1 MKDYGI
7 DSIRNVAVIGHTGVG
22 KTTLI
27 EHALYQTNQTAA
39 LGSVEAGT
47 SVCDFDEEAMRRKI
61 SVQLALAACE
71 IKGSKIN
78 FIDTPGSPDFM
89 GDTRAA
95 MRVSDGALVLL
106 DAAAG
111 IEIGTEALW
120 HHADAYQLPRLVCVN
135 KMDKDHADFFA
146 VLESLRARFHKPC
159 VAVQIP
165 IGQGLEFKGI
175 IDLVAMQAVYADG
188 TGKGVRR
195 EAIPEDMLSDAEK
208 YRAMLVDAAAES
220 DDALIEK
227 VLDGQTLTNE
237 EITGGIRS
245 GVLGYKFIPV
255 SCCSLEAKLG
265 IQLLLQDITASLPS
279 PACRK
284 EYAGNDPDSNASSTR
299 RVDPAEAFAGFV
311 FKTYTDQYAGRICLA
326 RIISGA
332 LTKDAEILNP
342 RTGSKHRVSHMY
354 SLEGKKQIEIE
365 EGRTGDIIA
374 LTKIEGVLSGD
385 TFCDKDKR
393 FALPPMALPSAI
405 YFLAIHAKQ
414 KKDEEKLNSLLYK
427 SAEDDLTFH
436 VRYNGETRETVI
448 EAMGAQ
454 QVDVI
459 LSRIASRT
467 KIEVETTVPKVAYR
481 ETITKGAP
489 GHHKHKKQSG
499 GHGQYGEVY
508 IEVAPID
515 ASESFVFEDAIVG
528 GAIPRNYIPG
538 VEKGLREGMDAGVLA
553 AYPMTGVHVKLY
565 DGTFHDVDS
574 SEMSFKIAGRMA
586 LRDAVSKAGPVLL
599 EPIMDLTVYVDEE
612 AYGSVISDL
621 NSRRGRLLASDGE
634 EESKG
639 TGKKV
644 RAKVPLA
651 ELLKYAVDLKSLTSG
666 KATFEMSFSHY
677 DPLSGRAA
685 ETVIASRKAEL
696 EALDKE

>member
-1 MKDYGI
+1 MKAFTI

-27 EHALYQTNQTAA
+27 ENALFQAGQIPN
-39 LGSVEAGT
+39 LGTIDAGT
-47 SVCDFDEEAMRRKI
+47 TVCDFEEEEIKRKI
-61 SVQLALAACE
+61 SVQLGLASCE
-71 IKGSKIN
+71 FRGTKIN
-78 FIDTPGSPDFM
+78 FIDTPGSPDFT

-95 MRVSDGALVLL
+95 MRVTDGVVVLL
-106 DAAAG
+106 DAVAG

-120 HHADAYQLPRLVCVN
+120 NFADAYHVPRLVCVT
-135 KMDKDHADFFA
+135 KMDKDHANFYA
-146 VLESLRARFHKPC
+146 VLEALHAKFRKPC

-175 IDLVAMQAVYADG
+175 VDLVQMQAVYPDG
-188 TGKGVRR
+188 TGKGVKR
-195 EAIPEDMLSDAEK
+195 EAIPAEMQADAEK

-227 VLDGQTLTNE
+227 VLEGQTLTNE
-237 EITGGIRS
+237 EIVKGIHA
-245 GVLGYKFIPV
+245 GVLRYKFIPV
-255 SCCSLEAKLG
+255 SCSSMEKKVGLQMLM
-265 IQLLLQDITASLPS
+265 QDIIGSLPS
-279 PACRK
+279 PAYRK
-284 EYAGNDPDSNASSTR
+284 EHSGKDPDSDADMQR
-299 RVDPAEAFAGFV
+299 RSDPAEPFAGLV
-311 FKTYTDQYAGRICLA
+311 FKTYTDQYAGRICLV
-326 RIISGA
+326 RILSGV
-332 LTKDAEILNP
+332 LTKDAEFLNP
-342 RTGSKHRVSHMY
+342 RAGSKHRAAHIY
-354 SLEGKKQIEIE
+354 SLEGKKQNEIE
-365 EGRTGDIIA
+365 EGKTGDIVA
-374 LTKIEGVLSGD
+374 LTKIENVLCGD
-385 TFCDKDKR
+385 TFCDKDKK
-393 FALPPMALPSAI
+393 FIVPPMVFPSAI

-427 SAEDDLTFH
+427 AAEDDLTFH
-436 VRYNGETRETVI
+436 VRYNAETRETVI

-459 LSRIASRT
+459 LSRIAFRT

-481 ETITKGAP
+481 ETITKGAQ

-508 IEVAPID
+508 IEISPID
-515 ASESFVFEDAIVG
+515 PSESFTFEDAIVG

-538 VEKGLREGMDAGVLA
+538 AEKGLREGMEAGVLA

-586 LRDAVSKAGPVLL
+586 LRDAMSKAGPVLL
-599 EPIMDLTVYVDEE
+599 EPIMDLTVYVGEE
-612 AYGSVISDL
+612 SYGSVISDL
-621 NSRRGRLLASDGE
+621 NSRRGRLLASAGE
-634 EESKG
+634 EETG
-639 TGKKV
+639 AGKKV

-677 DPLSGRAA
+677 DPLSGRGA

>member
-1 MKDYGI
+1 MKTFGI
-7 DSIRNVAVIGHTGVG
+7 DSIRNVAVIGHTSVG
-22 KTTLI
+22 KTSLI
-27 EHALYQTNQTAA
+27 ENALFHAGRISA
-39 LGSVEAGT
+39 LGTVEAGT
-47 SVCDFDEEAMRRKI
+47 TVCDFDEEAIKRKT
-61 SVQLALAACE
+61 SVQLGLASCE
-71 IKGSKIN
+71 FRGSKIN
-78 FIDTPGSPDFM
+78 FIDTPGSPDFT
-89 GDTRAA
+89 GDTRSA
-95 MRVSDGALVLL
+95 MRVTDGVVVLL
-106 DAAAG
+106 DAVAG

-120 HHADAYQLPRLVCVN
+120 HCADAYRAPRLVCVN
-135 KMDKDHADFFA
+135 KMDKDHANFYAALDALHAKF
-146 VLESLRARFHKPC
+146 RKPC

-175 IDLVAMQAVYADG
+175 IDLVEMQAVYPDG
-188 TGKGVRR
+188 TGKGVKK
-195 EAIPEDMLSDAEK
+195 EAIPADMQADAEK

-227 VLDGQTLTNE
+227 VLEGQTLTNE
-237 EITGGIRS
+237 EITKGIHA
-245 GVLGYKFIPV
+245 GVLAYKFIPV
-255 SCCSLEAKLG
+255 SCCSLERKVGVEMLMQNIIG
-265 IQLLLQDITASLPS
+265 SLPS
-279 PACRK
+279 PAYRK
-284 EYAGNDPDSNASSTR
+284 EHPGKDPDNGADVMR
-299 RVDPAEAFAGFV
+299 RSDPADPFSGFV
-311 FKTYTDQYAGRICLA
+311 FKTYTDQYAGRICLVRILSGVLA
-326 RIISGA
+326 RDGEFINS
-332 LTKDAEILNP
+332 
-342 RTGSKHRVSHMY
+342 RTGSKHRAAHIY
-354 SLEGKKQIEIE
+354 SLEGKKQTEID
-365 EGRTGDIIA
+365 EGKTGDIIA
-374 LTKIEGVLSGD
+374 LTKIESVFCGD
-385 TFCDKDKR
+385 TFSDKDKR
-393 FALPPMALPSAI
+393 YIAPTMAFPSAI

-427 SAEDDLTFH
+427 AAEDDLTFK
-436 VRYNGETRETVI
+436 VRFNAETRETVI

-459 LSRIASRT
+459 LSRINSRT

-481 ETITKGAP
+481 ETITKSAQ

-508 IEVAPID
+508 IEVSPID
-515 ASESFVFEDAIVG
+515 PSESFTFEDAIVG

-538 VEKGLREGMDAGVLA
+538 AEKGLREGMEAGVLA

-574 SEMSFKIAGRMA
+574 SEMSFKIAGRTA

-599 EPIMDLTVYVDEE
+599 EPIMDLTVYVGEE
-612 AYGSVISDL
+612 SYGSVISDL

-634 EESKG
+634 EEAG

-644 RAKVPLA
+644 RAKVPLS

-677 DPLSGRAA
+677 DPLSGRSA

>member
-7 DSIRNVAVIGHTGVG
+7 EAIRNVAVIGHTSVG

-27 EHALYQTNQTAA
+27 ENALFQAGQIPS
-39 LGSVEAGT
+39 LGSLDAGT
-47 SVCDFDEEAMRRKI
+47 MVCDFDDEAIKRKI
-61 SVQLALAACE
+61 SVQLALAPCE
-71 IKGSKIN
+71 FRGTKIN
-78 FIDTPGSPDFM
+78 FIDTPGSPDFT

-95 MRVSDGALVLL
+95 LRVADGVVILL
-106 DAAAG
+106 DAVAG

-120 HHADAYQLPRLVCVN
+120 RFADEYSVPRLVCVN
-135 KMDKDHADFFA
+135 KMDKDHADFHA
-146 VLESLRARFHKPC
+146 VLESLRARFNKPC

-165 IGQGLEFKGI
+165 IGQGLGFKGI
-175 IDLVAMQAVYADG
+175 IDLVEMQAVYPDG
-188 TGKGVRR
+188 TGKGVKR
-195 EAIPEDMLSDAEK
+195 EAIPPEMQAEAEK
-208 YRAMLVDAAAES
+208 YRSMLVDAAAES

-227 VLDGQTLTNE
+227 VLEGQTLTNQ
-237 EITGGIRS
+237 EIVKGISS

-255 SCCSLEAKLG
+255 SCCSLETKVGVQMLM
-265 IQLLLQDITASLPS
+265 QDIIGSLPS
-279 PACRK
+279 PAHRK
-284 EYAGNDPDSNASSTR
+284 EYAGADPDSGGAITR
-299 RVDPAEAFAGFV
+299 RPDPAEPFAGFV
-311 FKTYTDQYAGRICLA
+311 FKTYTDQYAGRICLV
-326 RIISGA
+326 RIQAGV

-342 RTGSKHRVSHMY
+342 RTGTKHRIAHIY
-354 SLEGKKQIEIE
+354 TLEGKKQNEVE
-365 EGRTGDIIA
+365 EGKTGDIIA
-374 LTKIEGVLSGD
+374 LTKIEGIVCGD

-393 FALPPMALPSAI
+393 FLAPPVVFPSAI
-405 YFLAIHAKQ
+405 YFLAIRAKQ
-414 KKDEEKLNSLLYK
+414 KKDDEKLNSLLYRA
-427 SAEDDLTFH
+427 AEDDLTFH
-436 VRYNGETRETVI
+436 VRYNAETRETVI
-448 EAMGAQ
+448 EGMGAQ

-459 LSRIASRT
+459 LSRIAART
-467 KIEVETTVPKVAYR
+467 KIDVETTVPKVAYR

-508 IEVAPID
+508 VEVAPID
-515 ASESFVFEDAIVG
+515 PSETFTFEDAIVG

-538 VEKGLREGMDAGVLA
+538 VEKGLREGMEAGVLA

-599 EPIMDLTVYVDEE
+599 EPIMDLTVSVGEE
-612 AYGSVISDL
+612 SYGNVISDL

-634 EESKG
+634 EESG

-677 DPLSGRAA
+677 DPLGGRAA
-685 ETVIASRKAEL
+685 EMVIASRKAEL